1 MILQN
6 NRLESIKQIG
16 QKLLKGSKHFMYAHE
31 DILIPI
37 IMQSRLSDPKTIR
50 FRASLG
56 FNQINFKLKKEQSVV
71 IPLLKAFSADKI
83 KLLHKIL
90 EDERAR
96 TDIYFSEHKRV
107 VEIDEK
113 GQTDRNE
120 SEENE
125 MQKK

>member
-1 MILQN
+1 
-6 NRLESIKQIG
+6 
-16 QKLLKGSKHFMYAHE
+16 MYAHE

-71 IPLLKAFSADKI
+71 IPLLKVFSADKI

-96 TDIYFSEHKRV
+96 TDIYFSEHQRV